1 MEQFRRG
8 ELVFDVIDSGPAD
21 GPVVVLLHGFPE
33 QNTMWQS
40 ITSRLAAQGYRCL
53 APRQRGYSPGARP
66 TRRRDYR
73 ISELAEDV
81 RALIDASGVQRVHLV
96 GHDWGATVAWRVAQ
110 QFPGRLLTVTSLSVP
125 HPGAFMKALVTS
137 RQGLASWYMYF
148 FQLPRIPEWYMMR
161 GRGTFTLSG
170 LVKSRAGHAPAL
182 AESEAKAMAEPGALT
197 AALNWYRAI
206 PLSDPRE
213 AGKKVTVPTMFIW
226 SDGDIA
232 LLEKGARACGDYVLG
247 DYRFEV
253 LEGVSHWILDEQPDT
268 VADLLLDWFA
278 AHPAANRSM

>member
-66 TRRRDYR
+66 TRRRDYH